1 MSADISETD
10 EALNDLNCLFFQMKN
25 KKFSF
30 SLMSKV
36 AQKFDDGGVAAEIIL
51 PYSVYTEAIQLLA
64 SARFEIDYRVV
75 IHFLPTFKAIFLR
88 LSYDDW
94 QRAMEM
100 FFRVNELRQTH
111 RGFPREAMH
120 TLSHSYSLSLLEN
133 ANFNKEIERTSEFL
147 FTDYGESANFIDNR
161 FEWHCRQ
168 LSFLILLE
176 GPTLMDRI
184 VNRVLEDR
192 TETVML
198 NFVKFVKCTPG
209 LLNCAPPVAL
219 LKKLREAVDREG
231 QHLLLVRLKFGLT
244 SQCDNIKRIEDI
256 GQSSFG
262 IVHDCGPLFD
272 NSEKNSIE
280 MAPVQPNRDKV
291 STQPNA
297 DKLPTQPNNDMP
309 NRDKVS
315 TQLNKDKV
323 STQPNRDKLSTNR
336 ENLSTQPNADKL
348 PTQSNNDMSTQPNR
362 DKVST
367 PLNKDKVSTQLNR
380 DKLSTNR
387 ENLSTQ
393 PNTDNLSTRN
403 MPNRDKLP
411 NQPNKDNLS
420 TRNMPNRDK
429 LPNQLNKDNLSTR
442 NMTNRD
448 KLLAQAL
455 YEIGEKMQDEM
466 QQGSEKLL
474 NKIGQHF
481 KQIDTKLFFMESKLE
496 HLSRNQW
503 QNRQNPSS
511 SNSRG
516 EVSRGGGG
524 LANFFERKT
533 PFRTNFYDDYDQ
545 FLMDE
550 HQFRFEL
557 L

>member
-1 MSADISETD
+1 MSADISDTD

-36 AQKFDDGGVAAEIIL
+36 AQKFDDGGVAAEITL

-176 GPTLMDRI
+176 GPSLMDRI

-209 LLNCAPPVAL
+209 LLNCAPPVEL
-219 LKKLREAVDREG
+219 LKRLREAIDREG

-280 MAPVQPNRDKV
+280 IAPVQ
-291 STQPNA
+291 ST
-297 DKLPTQPNNDMP
+297 
-309 NRDKVS
+309 
-315 TQLNKDKV
+315 
-323 STQPNRDKLSTNR
+323 RDKLST
-336 ENLSTQPNADKL
+336 QPNKDKLSMQPSRDRLPTQLNNDKLSAQPNQDKL
-348 PTQSNNDMSTQPNR
+348 PT
-362 DKVST
+362 
-367 PLNKDKVSTQLNR
+367 
-380 DKLSTNR
+380 
-387 ENLSTQ
+387 
-393 PNTDNLSTRN
+393 
-403 MPNRDKLP
+403 
-411 NQPNKDNLS
+411 QPNKDNLS
-420 TRNMPNRDK
+420 TQNQPNRDK
-429 LPNQLNKDNLSTR
+429 LPTQPNQDKLPTQPNQDKLPTHNQPNRDELPTQPNKDSLSTH
-442 NMTNRD
+442 NMLNRD

-455 YEIGEKMQDEM
+455 YEIGERMQDEM